1 MRWRFESSTT
11 HPTTHSP
18 PLAGFFICGGRAAL
32 TNTQEEPLNTKSPDK
47 RGRRGR
53 YRVVAVRSL
62 RRSEV
67 GPMGRRTEEREVDTF
82 ELGPFRWRVSAWLV
96 AWLESYR
103 SGGWIQRCTVEKI
116 EGGS

>member
-1 MRWRFESSTT
+1 M
-11 HPTTHSP
+11 
-18 PLAGFFICGGRAAL
+18 
-32 TNTQEEPLNTKSPDK
+32 NTKRPDK

-67 GPMGRRTEEREVDTF
+67 GPMGRRTEECVQETF
-82 ELGPFRWRVSAWLV
+82 ELGPYRLRVVALLV
-96 AWLESYR
+96 AWVETFS